1 MPTIQISREKMMD
14 ILGSKNV
21 IEDEIVDSSRW
32 SIQHSLIFKH
42 EGKVYNTWYQVG
54 ATEMQAERAW
64 EYDKT
69 VECTEMQLVEKV
81 VKVWVAVP

>member
-1 MPTIQISREKMMD
+1 
-14 ILGSKNV
+14 
-21 IEDEIVDSSRW
+21 
-32 SIQHSLIFKH
+32 
-42 EGKVYNTWYQVG
+42 
-54 ATEMQAERAW
+54 MQAERAW